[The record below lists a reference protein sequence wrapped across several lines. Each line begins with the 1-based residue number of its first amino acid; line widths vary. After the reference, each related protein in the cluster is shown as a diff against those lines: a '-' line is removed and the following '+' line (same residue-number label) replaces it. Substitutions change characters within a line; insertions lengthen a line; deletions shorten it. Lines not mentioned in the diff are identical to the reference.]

1 MIKCYRDLVV
11 WQKAM
16 DLTVQTY
23 RFCRQLPGTERFG
36 LVSQLQRAA
45 AAIPANLAEGH
56 ERRSRGD
63 FRRYVSVALGSLAEV
78 ETHLE
83 LARRLEFA
91 SSEATHGLELQAA
104 EVGRMLSA
112 LLRRLKS

>member
-1 MIKCYRDLVV
+1 
-11 WQKAM
+11 M
-16 DLTVQTY
+16 DLTVQTD
-23 RFCRQLPGTERFG
+23 RFCRQLPTTERFG

-45 AAIPANLAEGH
+45 AAIPAKLAEGH
-56 ERRSRGD
+56 ERRSQGD

-83 LARRLEFA
+83 LVRRLEFA
-91 SSEATHGLELQAA
+91 SSDATHGIELLAV